1 MRILGKLFRGVGMQE
16 AGSDPPANNPASQGR
31 SNGRQGQAD
40 PAAAVEQRGGTD
52 QALPDVPT
60 SDALYLQQQVL
71 QAARLYLLQQQHTEG
86 AKGLAGSGPDKQQ
99 QLLQAPLA
107 MAMVSP
113 SSFTAQQLQLL
124 QQSGLLASQPL
135 QGLLQ
140 QQHQALALQQL
151 QEFYKKQQEQL
162 QMQLL
167 QQQQQQQQLAASKSH
182 KDVAGQHLA
191 FQQQLLQQQQLL
203 ALQRQGLLGL
213 ASAQPS
219 LSIQAI
225 QQGTIPMLDFSLT
238 ILNRVSMQSSP
249 CAKVTCVYP

>member
-1 MRILGKLFRGVGMQE
+1 MSRGVGMQE

-40 PAAAVEQRGGTD
+40 PAAGIEQRGATD

-60 SDALYLQQQVL
+60 SDALYLQQQLQVL

-86 AKGLAGSGPDKQQ
+86 AKGLAGSGPDKQQQ

-182 KDVAGQHLA
+182 KDVSHSKHDPA
-191 FQQQLLQQQQLL
+191 QQRRPISGCRFVCSLWLLV
-203 ALQRQGLLGL
+203 
-213 ASAQPS
+213 ASS
-219 LSIQAI
+219 
-225 QQGTIPMLDFSLT
+225 FW
-238 ILNRVSMQSSP
+238 
-249 CAKVTCVYP
+249 TCR